1 MVEHRSV
8 SQAEDMGLAGKEG
21 CGYRYYLKRVAEPK
35 VWKRPAAWLPQ
46 GTAFHEAVE
55 RFERSGGVM
64 TPEDTVTA
72 FTEAYSREIGAL
84 SADTPNHWVWF
95 ASGPYR
101 GPQDIERRYGLGAE
115 QIERYIAYKEAHPE
129 ERIVTL
135 NDQPAIELAYQVMF
149 GKVEVRG
156 YIDQVVAIREG
167 KPFPRDLKTGKT
179 PGSDFQLAT
188 YAYALLLLH
197 GVEVTV
203 GDYWMAQKGGPT
215 HPYDLTE
222 WTLEHLIDIYGR
234 VDEKI
239 RNEEFEPNP
248 KESLCRM
255 CDVYNA
261 CEYRVGEQ
269 F

>member
-1 MVEHRSV
+1 MVDYRSV

-21 CGYRYYLKRVAEPK
+21 CGYRYYLKRIKK
-35 VWKRPAAWLPQ
+35 VWTRPAAWLPQ

-55 RFERSGGVM
+55 RLERSGGAM
-64 TPEDTVTA
+64 TPEETVEA
-72 FTEAYSREIGAL
+72 FREVYSREITAL
-84 SADTPNHWVWF
+84 SETTPNHFTWF

-101 GPQDIERRYGLGAE
+101 GPQDIERRYGLGVDQVE
-115 QIERYIAYKEAHPE
+115 SYIRYRLAHPE

-149 GKVEVRG
+149 GNVEVRG
-156 YIDQVVAIREG
+156 YIDQVLAIENG

-188 YAYALLLLH
+188 YAYALLLAH
-197 GVEVTV
+197 GLEVTI

-215 HPYDLTE
+215 KPYDLKE
-222 WTLEHLIDIYGR
+222 WTLEHLIDIYGQ
-234 VDEKI
+234 VDERI
-239 RNEEFEPNP
+239 RAEEFNPNP

-255 CDVYNA
+255 CDVFNS
-261 CEYRVGEQ
+261 CEYRVGDQ